1 MDKKKV
7 SQIEEFANFK
17 SSIKLLGYDT
27 EANKMG
33 VLTTGKITGTNKY
46 GGVRFRKGDATTVGE
61 PFGDID
67 TIINMRTILQLGGYL
82 VQNDHSRRKLDTSNH
97 FKFASGGEAKL
108 DGTMGHYQWG
118 WGVPFYYAF
127 WDDDE
132 YDYEAYSTSPI
143 PGRYN
148 FRIPVASGSC
158 GWATMDRTNNI
169 LVSYCNRNAQYRGGS
184 NNASFD
190 GAWNTQCGKPCVN
203 IAFNVYQTAAEKNGV
218 RWAANWFAFFF
229 IVGALQRIYFHDRN
243 IQKAWTTTL
252 TENGLHQGGLGTGVD
267 NVSGQFGSQYGTLDI
282 DAMAD
287 LGDALGVFTKDVE
300 KDDGTTLTIKNIPLF
315 FGLPNW
321 YHYLWA
327 PLHGIRLQN
336 LEDTSKDVYIKKVWN
351 SEATD
356 PSGLT
361 GFTKIGT
368 IPPSNQHWNYPKTM
382 NFDHLALFPL
392 SFGGST
398 STYFADGFYSDSG
411 TSGLRA
417 LAALGHASAGAEAGS
432 GALSG
437 SDAPATAAVH
447 CGAFLCEAAEDW
459 DTTAFFAA

>member
-7 SQIEEFANFK
+7 TEIEEFQNYK
-17 SSIKLLGYDT
+17 GSMQLLAYDPT
-27 EANKMG
+27 SNKTGM
-33 VLTTGKITGTNKY
+33 LPAGKISGANKY

-61 PFGDID
+61 PFGDLD
-67 TIINMRTILQLGGYL
+67 TIIKMRSILQLGGYL
-82 VQNDHSRRKLDTSNH
+82 VQNDHSRRKLSTATH
-97 FKFASGGEAKL
+97 FKFAAGGEAKL
-108 DGTMGHYQWG
+108 DGSMGHYQWG
-118 WGVPFYYAF
+118 WGVPFYYAI

-143 PGRYN
+143 SGVRN

-169 LVSYCNRNAQYRGGS
+169 LVSYCNRNAQYRGGN

-190 GAWNTQCGKPCVN
+190 GMWNTQCGKPCN
-203 IAFNVYQTAAEKNGV
+203 DIAWNVFQTSAEKNGD
-218 RWAANWFAFFF
+218 RWAANWYAFFF

-243 IQKAWTTTL
+243 IQKAWTTAL
-252 TENGLHQGGLGTGVD
+252 TADGLHQGGLGTGVD
-267 NVSGQFGSQYGTLDI
+267 YVATSFGSQYATLDI

-287 LGDALGVFTKDVE
+287 KGDALGVFSKDIT
-300 KDDGTTLTIKNIPLF
+300 KDDGTTLTIRNIPLF

-321 YHYLWA
+321 YHYMWA

-336 LEDTSKDVYIKKVWN
+336 LADKSKDVYIKRRWTAG
-351 SEATD
+351 STD
-356 PSGLT
+356 PTGLN

-368 IPPSNQHWNYPKTM
+368 IPPSNNGWNFPKTM
-382 NFDHLALFPL
+382 NLDNLALYPL

-398 STYFADGFYSDSG
+398 STFWPDGFYGDG
-411 TSGLRA
+411 YTSGLRA
-417 LAALGHASAGAEAGS
+417 LAALGCAYAGAEAGS

-437 SDAPATAAVH
+437 YGAPTTANVY
-447 CGAFLCEAAEDW
+447 CGAFLCEAEEDW
-459 DTTAFFAA
+459 DTTAFFVA